1 MILREYVI
9 TELRQGTS
17 LIETNLER
25 TRIRIMP
32 GTAAVLNI
40 AMTSAL
46 KHGANHGHSD
56 SLDTIIGMDYFLEF
70 TVTLGVTRINV
81 HGLGEDAKM
90 RSK

>member
-1 MILREYVI
+1 
-9 TELRQGTS
+9 
-17 LIETNLER
+17 
-25 TRIRIMP
+25 
-32 GTAAVLNI
+32 
-40 AMTSAL
+40 MTSAL

-56 SLDTIIGMDYFLEF
+56 SLNTIIGMDYFLEF